1 MGSFLLGLG
10 VGMVGGML
18 MAPQRGEHYR
28 RILGEKASEGI
39 DYLKNKT
46 EGLRDSASD
55 AVEKGRE
62 VVTERLDR
70 AYASPSSVYQ
80 R

>member
-10 VGMVGGML
+10 VGMVGGIL
-18 MAPQRGEHYR
+18 MAPQPGEHYR
-28 RILGEKASEGI
+28 RMLGEKASEGY

-46 EGLRDSASD
+46 EGLRDSASG

-62 VVTERLDR
+62 VMTERLDR
-70 AYASPSSVYQ
+70 AYASPSPVYQ